1 MRVTDVRTG
10 ASGATTIVADGGS
23 SFIVDLDL
31 LREFGLDP
39 KSIVAGVELTEE
51 AEAALHSAAE
61 VRKAEAR
68 GLALLARSE
77 QSSFMLK
84 TKLLSRGFSESAVC
98 LALERLATAGY
109 LDDERF
115 ARSYLRSRLSRR
127 RGREGPASLE
137 AALRRH
143 GIDSALA
150 ASSIAAVLDTE
161 ERREALNQAAVE
173 ALRRSKGDFVA
184 ARSRLV
190 RLGFRASEISEVFEN
205 LDKDDTFPSEK

>member
-39 KSIVAGVELTEE
+39 KSITAGIELTEE
-51 AEAALHSAAE
+51 TEAALLTAAE
-61 VRKAEAR
+61 VHKAEAR
-68 GLALLARSE
+68 GLALLARAE

-84 TKLLSRGFSESAVC
+84 TKLLSRGFSERAVC
-98 LALERLATAGY
+98 IALERLTRAGY

-115 ARSYLRSRLSRR
+115 AHTYLRSRLSRR
-127 RGREGPASLE
+127 GGREGPASLE

-150 ASSIAAVLDTE
+150 TSSIAVILGAE
-161 ERREALNQAAVE
+161 ERREVLVQAAVE
-173 ALRRSKGDFVA
+173 ALRHSKGDLVS

-190 RLGFRASEISEVFEN
+190 RLGFRASEISEVFES
-205 LDKDDTFPSEK
+205 LDKDETFSTKG